1 MLRLKGCLLAACLLS
16 PLTQAADLG
25 TWGDSPARKARA
37 CMNMQRIPAKPG
49 RVASK

>member
-25 TWGDSPARKARA
+25 
-37 CMNMQRIPAKPG
+37 
-49 RVASK
+49 